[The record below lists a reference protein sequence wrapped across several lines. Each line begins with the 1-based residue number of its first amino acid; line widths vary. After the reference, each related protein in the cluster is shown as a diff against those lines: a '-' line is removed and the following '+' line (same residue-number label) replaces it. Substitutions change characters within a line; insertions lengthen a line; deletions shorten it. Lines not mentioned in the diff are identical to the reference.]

1 MARNYIEDQT
11 NEIEALES
19 IYCGELEI
27 IETANCYRKFK
38 IPISTEEYNET
49 QDGLFG
55 YLIFTLKETY
65 PDIAP
70 VVEIEDENFENDV
83 KTKILEQLDQT
94 IEENLGMEMCF
105 SLVSV
110 AQEQLNII
118 FDEMKL
124 KREQLKEAELL
135 KKELEERKRFEGTI
149 VTVESFLNWR
159 NEFEIEFGIAE
170 KKEKALMIG
179 KLTGRELF
187 TQDNSLLDSDIRFLL
202 DNGDSIESVKI
213 DESLFQNLDLEIG
226 DDEGDDDSDDSDYDP
241 SKDN

>member
-1 MARNYIEDQT
+1 M
-11 NEIEALES
+11 
-19 IYCGELEI
+19 
-27 IETANCYRKFK
+27 
-38 IPISTEEYNET
+38 
-49 QDGLFG
+49 
-55 YLIFTLKETY
+55 
-65 PDIAP
+65 
-70 VVEIEDENFENDV
+70 
-83 KTKILEQLDQT
+83 
-94 IEENLGMEMCF
+94 
-105 SLVSV
+105 
-110 AQEQLNII
+110 
-118 FDEMKL
+118 
-124 KREQLKEAELL
+124 KEAELL

-170 KKEKALMIG
+170 KKEKALQIG

-226 DDEGDDDSDDSDYDP
+226 DDEGDDDDSDDSDYDP